1 MTAGKSFGH
10 DLAFHITSV
19 GNSTIALTDA
29 VDISKWVMSVDGLPG
44 ERDMAD
50 VTCGGGA
57 ETHQWLAGLMNAE
70 VTLECLFDQTT
81 GSAYDTF
88 SGWMSDTSHRHF
100 YYAPAGVTAGYPKF
114 YGAAM
119 VKSVTLGAKP
129 LEPLAMQVSMVIDST
144 LAVGV
149 CT

>member
-1 MTAGKSFGH
+1 MRAGKSFGH

-29 VDISKWVMSVDGLPG
+29 VDISRW
-44 ERDMAD
+44 DMAD

-88 SGWMSDTSHRHF
+88 SGWMSDTGHRHF

-129 LEPLAMQVSMVIDST
+129 LEPLTMQVSMVIDST